1 MDSSHNCG
9 ETKLHKP
16 GWRPGD
22 STSAWQRT
30 KDAFRRDWEQTKAD
44 FFRTRG
50 IRLGQSAGDTLK
62 QIGGAQPVPPLTER
76 THPLVDGDVDV
87 VRAQQANQR
96 RERDV
101 VRATM
106 ERATTESM
114 EAVRVPR

>member
-1 MDSSHNCG
+1 MDRSHNSG

-22 STSAWQRT
+22 ATSAWQRT

-44 FFRTRG
+44 IFRTRG

-62 QIGGAQPVPPLTER
+62 QLGGAQPIPPLTER
-76 THPLVDGDVDV
+76 THPLGVVDV
-87 VRAQQANQR
+87 VRAQQANLR
-96 RERDV
+96 RARDV
-101 VRATM
+101 VRATL

-114 EAVRVPR
+114 EAVRAPR

>member
-1 MDSSHNCG
+1 MDSSHNRG

-62 QIGGAQPVPPLTER
+62 QIGGAQPIPPLTER

-87 VRAQQANQR
+87 ARANLR